1 MVGEGAGDREF
12 FIYLLTY
19 SYKLAYLHL
28 ITVLVYRNSSPKSH
42 EKGYKNLEKPWT
54 IHLNKFKNLEK
65 PWKIRVNE
73 FILIN
78 FTKKINLGYFL
89 WILFKSFR
97 GFVLQNTL
105 LYNCSK

>member
-12 FIYLLTY
+12 LIYLLTY

-78 FTKKINLGYFL
+78 IFYGFCLKVLED
-89 WILFKSFR
+89 LFYR
-97 GFVLQNTL
+97 TL
-105 LYNCSK
+105 YCIIVVNRFCTIFIR